1 MGKECENICVSCECS
16 PNGDLCIGGILIIE
30 WIGWSVSTS
39 QPLAPI
45 TPLIAH
51 WLMNKVARWQG
62 WRFLHGFSNMD
73 FCSPKPSWLQPL
85 LRTQYIYSRD
95 QHWDLALF
103 PGVISQP
110 PHGSWITLDYFHHGK
125 DNALFLLKHTCSGYR
140 FVFPAYNSS
149 SKTTIW
155 GFPDCLSTIMVCHT
169 ALPLTKELTS
179 QQMKNSIVPTFTEF
193 TGLTMFPNV
202 LKQLAW

>member
-1 MGKECENICVSCECS
+1 MWMFTKWWPVHW
-16 PNGDLCIGGILIIE
+16 GDFNNR
-30 WIGWSVSTS
+30 VDRMMSTS

-62 WRFLHGFSNMD
+62 WRFLHGFNNMD

-95 QHWDLALF
+95 QHWDLVLF
-103 PGVISQP
+103 PGVISQS

-125 DNALFLLKHTCSGYR
+125 DNALFLLKQTLALDIDSLSLHIILLAKLPSED
-140 FVFPAYNSS
+140 FQNAYPPSWYV
-149 SKTTIW
+149 TQH
-155 GFPDCLSTIMVCHT
+155 CL
-169 ALPLTKELTS
+169 
-179 QQMKNSIVPTFTEF
+179 
-193 TGLTMFPNV
+193 
-202 LKQLAW
+202 